1 MTDIVA
7 RLLDRSY
14 MSKAKDPL
22 CEEAAAEIERLK
34 QRVAELAYA
43 KEQLELRVLDL
54 IMTRAKNAMVT
65 GNAQGPF
72 AWAADIPGKFGAAP
86 TVLFGYTEKL
96 VRSIAAAGGDV
107 VQPFPLYR
115 QPALTN
121 EERQAVGWYAAFGK
135 GDHAKTLRG
144 LLERLHPAA
153 SGYTRGI
160 SASKETKEESRWIST
175 ADQMPGH
182 IEEVLMY
189 FGDDSDQQVVRT
201 GYYDTGEDSDRS
213 NGLTVADL
221 RGWWVHTGSD
231 ESEKIDESEAP
242 PTHWML
248 CPGPPDE

>member
-1 MTDIVA
+1 
-7 RLLDRSY
+7 
-14 MSKAKDPL
+14 
-22 CEEAAAEIERLK
+22 
-34 QRVAELAYA
+34 VAELAHS

-54 IMTRAKNAMVT
+54 IMTRAKNALVT
-65 GNAQGPF
+65 LTDAERAALHWF
-72 AWAADIPGKFGAAP
+72 AHYGLPEHRAA
-86 TVLFGYTEKL
+86 
-96 VRSIAAAGGDV
+96 
-107 VQPFPLYR
+107 
-115 QPALTN
+115 
-121 EERQAVGWYAAFGK
+121 
-135 GDHAKTLRG
+135 TLRG

-153 SGYTRGI
+153 SGYTHGV